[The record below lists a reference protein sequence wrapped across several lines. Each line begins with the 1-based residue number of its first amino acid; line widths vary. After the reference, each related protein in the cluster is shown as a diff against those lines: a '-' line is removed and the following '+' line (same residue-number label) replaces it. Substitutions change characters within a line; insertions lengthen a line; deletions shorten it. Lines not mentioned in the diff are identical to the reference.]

1 MLASAGYCS
10 VMIRLWLNGQY
21 HPSLYWALWPILF
34 LFLLGYATVG
44 LYPGV
49 GVSPVEELRRITLTT
64 TLIYFALAAVI
75 FLFREGDV
83 YSRGVFL
90 LAWFLSI
97 AFVLLGRILLRHC
110 FARCGWWGYP
120 VMVLGAGKTGEMVVR
135 TLKRNPGLGLKPIL
149 VLDDDPQKHRRLD
162 GVPVV
167 GGLSLAPGL
176 ARRLQ
181 IPYAIVAMPGVP
193 RNKLLQLLEQ
203 YGQTFAHLLLI
214 PDLFGFS
221 SLWVVAKDLGGVL
234 GLEIRQQLLLPG
246 PRLTKLS
253 LEFALTFIIG
263 LLMLPV
269 IGLIALL
276 IKLDSPGP
284 IFYGQT
290 RIGRGGRYFRAWK
303 FRTMQ
308 RNADEILAH
317 YLYTHPEMK
326 SCWERDHKLKHDP
339 RITRVGRILRRTS
352 LDELPQLLNVLKG
365 EMSLVGPR
373 PIVDQEVWRYAEKF
387 ELYTKVLPGI
397 TGLWQVSGRNDTTYE
412 ERVNLDAY
420 YVRNWSVWLDIYIMA
435 RTVWV
440 VIVGD
445 GAY

>member
-1 MLASAGYCS
+1 
-10 VMIRLWLNGQY
+10 
-21 HPSLYWALWPILF
+21 
-34 LFLLGYATVG
+34 
-44 LYPGV
+44 
-49 GVSPVEELRRITLTT
+49 
-64 TLIYFALAAVI
+64 
-75 FLFREGDV
+75 
-83 YSRGVFL
+83 
-90 LAWFLSI
+90 
-97 AFVLLGRILLRHC
+97 
-110 FARCGWWGYP
+110 
-120 VMVLGAGKTGEMVVR
+120 
-135 TLKRNPGLGLKPIL
+135 
-149 VLDDDPQKHRRLD
+149 
-162 GVPVV
+162 
-167 GGLSLAPGL
+167 
-176 ARRLQ
+176 
-181 IPYAIVAMPGVP
+181 
-193 RNKLLQLLEQ
+193 
-203 YGQTFAHLLLI
+203 
-214 PDLFGFS
+214 
-221 SLWVVAKDLGGVL
+221 LGGVL